1 LTTLRPARAPIGLQL
16 SRVARHVS
24 RAFDE
29 ALTEAGG
36 SLPIWLVLLTLKTRR
51 VANQRELAEAV
62 GVREAT
68 LTNQLNAMDAKGL
81 VTRRRD
87 PENRRVHLV
96 ELTDAGEALFVGLR
110 SAAVEFDGR
119 LRAGLG
125 DADLARLASLLDH
138 LAANVSSG
146 PVADRDSAA

>member
-138 LAANVSSG
+138 LAANVSSVH
-146 PVADRDSAA
+146 VADRDSAA